1 MKIPT
6 QDLLMP
12 VAVFTLAGAMAF
24 GLGGIASAGSKY
36 PNNGSEVGAWI
47 MVPGALCFGWLLVIE
62 VKRRLAA
69 VGKADETKNGE
80 GS

>member
-24 GLGGIASAGSKY
+24 GLGGIASAGSRY
-36 PNNGSEVGAWI
+36 SNNGSEVGALI
-47 MVPGALCFGWLLVIE
+47 MVPGALCFCWLLVIE

-69 VGKADETKNGE
+69 GKADETKNGE

>member
-1 MKIPT
+1 
-6 QDLLMP
+6 MP

-24 GLGGIASAGSKY
+24 GLGEVAAAIRSYGTGGS
-36 PNNGSEVGAWI
+36 GVGALI
-47 MVPGALCFGWLLVIE
+47 MVPGALCFCWLLVIE

-69 VGKADETKNGE
+69 GKADETKNGE